1 MIRPLF
7 FRYMLVVVLVALAG
21 CALGKKE
28 WPAAQ
33 KSEDAFNLELTLAD
47 RQARCLM
54 VNVAVSGA
62 IERLYSASIQ
72 YEVVG
77 DGEGEG
83 CIGCPFIP
91 RDAVHFTRHEKG
103 FYLQGNK
110 LKLSFCGF
118 DPEKEYR
125 FRIAGKSELSTA
137 PLVYTDIFI
146 ATP

>member
-83 CIGCPFIP
+83 CIGCPSFRVMPFILP
-91 RDAVHFTRHEKG
+91 VMKKDFI
-103 FYLQGNK
+103 
-110 LKLSFCGF
+110 
-118 DPEKEYR
+118 
-125 FRIAGKSELSTA
+125 FREIS
-137 PLVYTDIFI
+137 
-146 ATP
+146 